1 MGTFF
6 QAAAM
11 VLVASVLGLVLAKQ
25 GKEMT
30 AMLTIG
36 VCCMVMIAVVAFLK
50 PVLELLRQLEN
61 LGKLNSEMVQILFKV
76 AGIGLVSEIAGMIC
90 ADAGSASMGKALQI
104 LGSAVMLWLS
114 IPVFQTLLQ
123 LIQRIIGG
131 I

>member
-36 VCCMVMIAVVAFLK
+36 VCCMVMIAAVAFLK
-50 PVLELLRQLEN
+50 PILDLLRQLEV

-76 AGIGLVSEIAGMIC
+76 VGIGLVSEIAGMIC

-114 IPVFQTLLQ
+114 IPVFQTLLE

>member
-36 VCCMVMIAVVAFLK
+36 VCCMVMIAAVAFLK
-50 PVLELLRQLEN
+50 PILDLLRQLEV

-76 AGIGLVSEIAGMIC
+76 VGIGLVSEIAGMIC